1 MRKNELYDKIK
12 GALYGVAI
20 GDALGGPLEFMSAEE
35 IQAEHGLVTEM
46 IGGGWLDLNPG
57 ETTDDTAMTMCV
69 AYGIL
74 ENPSIPYQAIGR
86 RFIEWKAGGP
96 KDIGMTCALA
106 IDYAQNRCKND
117 WWEAAHLAEAQMHGR
132 SDGNGALMRT
142 IYPALYYT
150 DEKKRR
156 LVTRGI
162 ALMTHTGKTSAEI
175 CEAYVE
181 IVSSAIHGREAAPY
195 SYLTPEGQHEPN
207 GYVVNTYANVMQ
219 AITETGSFEEALV
232 NAVNRGGD
240 ADTNGAIAGGLAGA
254 IYGYEEIPQR
264 WIDALPEGIKI
275 QLDYFAQIAYEKQTE
290 EE

>member
-1 MRKNELYDKIK
+1 MKNEMYDKIK

-35 IQAEHGLVTEM
+35 IKEEHGLVTEM

-96 KDIGMTCALA
+96 KDIGTTCALA
-106 IDYAQNRCKND
+106 IDYAQNYCNND
-117 WWEAAHLAEAQMHGR
+117 WWEAAHLAEDQMHGR

-142 IYPALYYT
+142 IYPALYYK

-162 ALMTHTGKTSAEI
+162 ALMTHTGKESAKI
-175 CEAYVE
+175 CEEYVDL
-181 IVSSAIHGREAAPY
+181 VAGAINGRVFPY
-195 SYLTPEGQHEPN
+195 YFSEKRKPT
-207 GYVVNTYANVMQ
+207 GYVLDSYVNALQ
-219 AITETGSFEEALV
+219 AITGTGSFEEAV
-232 NAVNRGGD
+232 INAVNRGGD
-240 ADTNGAIAGGLAGA
+240 ADTIGAIAGGLAGA

-264 WIDALPEGIKI
+264 WIDELPEGIKI
-275 QLDYFAQIAYEKQTE
+275 QLDMFAQRAYEQQTE